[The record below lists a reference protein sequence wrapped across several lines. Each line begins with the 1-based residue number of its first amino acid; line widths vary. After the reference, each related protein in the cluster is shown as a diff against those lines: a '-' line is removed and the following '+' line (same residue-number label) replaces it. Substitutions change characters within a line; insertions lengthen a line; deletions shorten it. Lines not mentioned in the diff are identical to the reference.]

1 MIKAMLR
8 IFLMPILMV
17 FRLLLGTLAFLTTI
31 SSAVIG
37 LGTSIFVIFAMVEFF
52 IGYWQNGIALMA
64 LALLV
69 SPIGLPTQTY
79 RWGLL
84 LRRRNDTVTAQIT
97 WQLRQPTWLPLFLWR
112 KGNGNHKTDCDA
124 YYQRE

>member
-8 IFLMPILMV
+8 IILMPILMV

-37 LGTSIFVIFAMVEFF
+37 LGTSD
-52 IGYWQNGIALMA
+52 GTGPSGQSNWT
-64 LALLV
+64 
-69 SPIGLPTQTY
+69 SSHSKLPTQTY